1 MFPFTRLPI
10 SGTYFRP
17 TPIEFCR
24 HHLTSVSCLPRLPG
38 FALEVH
44 GAYGGPDAFMQ
55 RMCPEKSEPRL
66 GPPHYLSYA
75 PRTKHRESQ
84 WFHGRF
90 FSFSASCFFCS
101 WFICAHVRLWTTAC
115 CESPDIED
123 RMVWPGQ
130 WGPFLRSER
139 GWERPRKP

>member
-90 FSFSASCFFCS
+90 FSSFFPRRAFFVHGLFAPTSGCGPRPVVS
-101 WFICAHVRLWTTAC
+101 RPTLRIVRFGRANGGL
-115 CESPDIED
+115 S
-123 RMVWPGQ
+123 
-130 WGPFLRSER
+130 
-139 GWERPRKP
+139 